1 MCMYPR
7 KQYSRID
14 RGRRRGVTSMLAMM
28 FLVLFGALAL
38 GFYGS
43 VNTSV
48 QIANNQQHGA
58 KALLA
63 AESGLNFMRYQLA
76 NVNLSR
82 DTQPAD
88 ALAELYTKLK
98 QELEGTPN
106 LRPNT
111 IALVGNTISI
121 PAEPDAWISLD
132 AKSGGGF
139 RVMVVET
146 DGKIACRVSGRSHA
160 GVGSTA
166 TLPSSGRTIKVEFI
180 RADRATNVFDYAI
193 ASKGRVAMMN
203 GTVTGFNGVSPTIA
217 TILSSKATSPAVS
230 VSGGFIGGDISVT
243 APGLISVTGGSVGG
257 TSSISDIIEDHTK
270 LVDEPSFPIFDTS
283 VFKPY
288 AKNTYTGGSTLKN
301 VRIPPNTNPHFS
313 GNVLIQGV
321 LYVESP
327 NTLTF
332 RGGVLIEGIIV
343 VENKGTAK
351 DNVIDM
357 RGSFTQRPYPSA
369 SEFDDLRSVTGV
381 SIFAPTTSL
390 VVSGSVDSNLFGN
403 IILSNFRNGGSADL
417 TIDKGSLI
425 TLDESN
431 NSTTFDGKSVRFKS
445 VGKNFKPSV
454 GLKYDKR
461 YVPDASTYQELY

>member
-1 MCMYPR
+1 MYMCPR
-7 KQYSRID
+7 KQQAKID

-38 GFYGS
+38 GFYSS

-88 ALAELYTKLK
+88 AMAELYTKLK
-98 QELEGTPN
+98 QELEGTAN

-121 PAEPDAWISLD
+121 PAEPDAWIPLD

-139 RVMVVET
+139 RVMIIET
-146 DGKIACRVSGRSHA
+146 DGKIACRVSGRASA
-160 GVGSTA
+160 GVGPAASIT
-166 TLPSSGRTIKVEFI
+166 PSGRTIKVDFI
-180 RADRATNVFDYAI
+180 RADRPTNVFDYAI

-203 GTVTGFNGVSPTIA
+203 GSVTGFDGVSPTIA
-217 TILSSKATSPAVS
+217 TILSSKTTSPAVS
-230 VSGGFIGGDISVT
+230 VSGGSIGGDISVT

-257 TSSISDIIEDHTK
+257 TSNISDIIEDHTK

-283 VFKPY
+283 EYKQY
-288 AKNTYTGGSTLKN
+288 ATNTYTGGSTLKN
-301 VRIPPNTNPHFS
+301 VRIPANTNPTFS

-327 NTLTF
+327 NRLSF

-343 VENKGTAK
+343 IENKGTPK

-357 RGSFTQRPYPSA
+357 RGSFTQRPYPPA
-369 SEFDDLRSVTGV
+369 PEFDKLRSVTGV
-381 SIFAPTTSL
+381 SIFAPTASL
-390 VVSGSVDSNLFGN
+390 VISGSVDSNLFGN

-417 TIDKGSLI
+417 TVDKGSLI
-425 TLDESN
+425 TLDQS
-431 NSTTFDGKSVRFKS
+431 SDSAVFDGKTVRFKS